1 MESEGK
7 TRCFAE
13 IFSTTL
19 SWGRE
24 IQVPELGKRLRTIRE
39 EKGLTL
45 EDAGELLNIK
55 FEDLKALEE
64 EDFLFFPDRQ
74 FAWTVLEIYATFL
87 GMNKEEVNWEFS
99 ELWSEYG
106 PLKRLFKKPKKRKK
120 EILATETAEIP
131 AEPEILEENQ
141 EPEDI
146 QKPPTVESHEESGE
160 PEELQ
165 EEELLKYPEEE
176 WEPEP
181 FPSVLPGDYP
191 DMAFETEISE
201 EEPQGWQ
208 SIRDAG
214 LPEEILVEP
223 AAQDSSS
230 KKKFTAVAVGLL
242 VVALAA
248 FGVWQFTSWGGKNNG
263 PQENKPPVQAEGE
276 GENPEQSE
284 QLEEA
289 PSSKP
294 EQTGGEVPEQV
305 PPPSLKP
312 DEVTTQA
319 VKEQSIRVSIS
330 TPNGECWVEVVA
342 DGEQV
347 YYRLV
352 PPDTEPLV
360 FEAED
365 EMSVLIGDAAAARLN
380 VNGEDLGTLGSRYV
394 VIQKVFTSEQ

>member
-1 MESEGK
+1 M
-7 TRCFAE
+7 
-13 IFSTTL
+13 
-19 SWGRE
+19 
-24 IQVPELGKRLRTIRE
+24 GKRLRTIRE
-39 EKGLTL
+39 EKGLAL
-45 EDAGELLNIK
+45 EDAGEQLNIK
-55 FEDLKALEE
+55 CEDLMALEE
-64 EDFLFFPDRQ
+64 EDFRFFPDRQ

-87 GMNKEEVNWEFS
+87 GMNKEEVSWEFS
-99 ELWSEYG
+99 EIWPEYG
-106 PLKRLFKKPKKRKK
+106 PLKSLFKRPKKRKK

-131 AEPEILEENQ
+131 AEPEIPEENQ

-160 PEELQ
+160 LGELQ

-181 FPSVLPGDYP
+181 FPSVLPGDSP

-230 KKKFTAVAVGLL
+230 KKKFPLVAIGLL
-242 VVALAA
+242 VVVLAA
-248 FGVWQFTSWGGKNNG
+248 FGVWQFTSGGDRNNS
-263 PQENKPPVQAEGE
+263 PEENKPPVQAEAGS
-276 GENPEQSE
+276 GHPEQSE
-284 QLEEA
+284 QQEEA
-289 PSSKP
+289 LSHEP
-294 EQTGGEVPEQV
+294 EQTEEEVPEQV
-305 PPPSLKP
+305 PPSFLEP
-312 DEVTTQA
+312 DEVTTQE
-319 VKEQSIRVSIS
+319 VEEGGIKITVT

-352 PPDTEPLV
+352 PPDTKPLV
-360 FEAED
+360 FEAKK

-380 VNGEDLGTLGSRYV
+380 VNGEDLGTLGDRYV